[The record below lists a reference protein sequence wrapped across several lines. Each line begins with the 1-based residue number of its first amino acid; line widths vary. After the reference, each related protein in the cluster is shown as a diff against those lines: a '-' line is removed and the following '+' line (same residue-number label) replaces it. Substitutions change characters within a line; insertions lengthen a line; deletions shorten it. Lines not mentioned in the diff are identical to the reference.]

1 MCALGHVIT
10 VGVPRL
16 LNLTVA
22 ELHFIVNKE
31 LANVVIGT
39 FSKAAGDEADAA
51 VFHEID
57 SGTNGRVG
65 IGCASVA
72 AHYAEVALVAK
83 VVQCVWR
90 CHNPRIGGVIL
101 PIGRKGTRLEVEVV
115 VVPICAP
122 IHWTA
127 LRPVLCW
134 AIAPNVKKRKNAA
147 RARAFP
153 PFRLNLVM
161 ALSFL
166 PC

>member
-1 MCALGHVIT
+1 MGHVIT

-57 SGTNGRVG
+57 SGTNGRG
-65 IGCASVA
+65 GTGCASVA
-72 AHYAEVALVAK
+72 AHYTEVALVAK

-90 CHNPRIGGVIL
+90 CHHPRIGGVIL
-101 PIGRKGTRLEVEVV
+101 PIGRKGTRLEVEIV
-115 VVPICAP
+115 VVPIRAP
-122 IHWTA
+122 IHLDEGTMGIVGIWIVLNPDLHRRGLDRPKASA
-127 LRPVLCW
+127 LLGHSP
-134 AIAPNVKKRKNAA
+134 
-147 RARAFP
+147 
-153 PFRLNLVM
+153 
-161 ALSFL
+161 
-166 PC
+166 